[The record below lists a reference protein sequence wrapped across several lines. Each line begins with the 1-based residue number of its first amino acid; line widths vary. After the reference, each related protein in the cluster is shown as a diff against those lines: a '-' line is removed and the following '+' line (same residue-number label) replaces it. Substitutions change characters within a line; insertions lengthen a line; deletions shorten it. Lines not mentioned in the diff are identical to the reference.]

1 MKNKILTILFIL
13 VIFGFGLIS
22 TIMKD
27 SEISSFERRKLASFP
42 EFKKGF
48 TEELDEYLL
57 DQFAFRNELIN
68 LNSSLNRKILNKID
82 NNNVYVIEN
91 NIYEKNYPLNEEKIL
106 KFTYKINYIINKI
119 PEKNRIYYSIIPDK
133 SYFLEENKYLKLDY
147 NQMYNLVKA
156 STNAKYID
164 ITSVLNIDDYYKTD
178 IHWRQENLSEV
189 IKRVVENLGKEYIQE
204 KYIVKQYNNFY
215 GASYS
220 KSGLKLNPDT
230 LKYLYT
236 SSFENVEV
244 YHLEF
249 GNKKIY
255 DEEKLQNVDAYDI
268 FLSGASSYIEIT
280 NNNLNDKSKLI
291 IFRDSFASSLIPLLI
306 PYYNNITVVD
316 LRYIDFDYAKDKIN
330 FNNSDVLFL
339 YSTLIINNSDIL
351 KIKQIT

>member
-27 SEISSFERRKLASFP
+27 KEISSFERRKLASFP
-42 EFKKGF
+42 KFEKGF
-48 TEELDEYLL
+48 TEKLDAYLL

-82 NNNVYVIEN
+82 NNDVYVIGD
-91 NIYEKNYPLNEEKIL
+91 NIYEKNYPLNEEKTL
-106 KFTYKINYIINKI
+106 RFVDKINYIINKI
-119 PEKNRIYYSIIPDK
+119 PKENRIYYSIIPDK

-147 NQMYNLVKA
+147 NKMYNIVKTN
-156 STNAKYID
+156 TNAKYID
-164 ITSVLNIDDYYKTD
+164 ITNTLNIEDYYKTD
-178 IHWRQENLSEV
+178 IHWKQENLSKV
-189 IKRVVENLGKEYIQE
+189 AKQVVENLGKEYIQE

-220 KSGLKLNPDT
+220 KAGIKLEPDT
-230 LKYLYT
+230 LKYLYIPT
-236 SSFENVEV
+236 FEDVEV
-244 YHLEF
+244 NHLEF
-249 GNKKIY
+249 GNKKVY
-255 DEEKLQNVDAYDI
+255 DEAKLKNVDSYDI

-280 NNNLNDKSKLI
+280 NNNLNDNSKLI
-291 IFRDSFASSLIPLLI
+291 IFRDSFASSLIPLII
-306 PYYNNITVVD
+306 PYYYNITVVD
-316 LRYIDFDYAKDKIN
+316 LRYIDFEYAKDKID

-351 KIKQIT
+351 KVRI

>member
-22 TIMKD
+22 IIMQDK
-27 SEISSFERRKLASFP
+27 EISSFERRKLALFP
-42 EFKKGF
+42 KFEKGF
-48 TEELDEYLL
+48 TEKLDAYLL

-68 LNSSLNRKILNKID
+68 LNSSLNRKILNKINHND
-82 NNNVYVIEN
+82 VYVIGD
-91 NIYEKNYPLNEEKIL
+91 NIYEKNYPLNEEKTL
-106 KFTYKINYIINKI
+106 KFTDKINYIINKI
-119 PEKNRIYYSIIPDK
+119 PEENRIYYSIIPDK

-147 NQMYNLVKA
+147 NKMYNIVKT

-164 ITSVLNIDDYYKTD
+164 ITNVLNIEDYYKTD
-178 IHWRQENLSEV
+178 IHWKQENLSKI
-189 IKRVVENLGKEYIQE
+189 IKPVVENFGKEYVQE

-220 KSGLKLNPDT
+220 KAGLKLEPDT

-236 SSFENVEV
+236 PSFENVEV
-244 YHLEF
+244 NHLEF
-249 GNKKIY
+249 GNNKIY
-255 DEEKLQNVDAYDI
+255 DEEKLQNVDAYDT

-316 LRYIDFDYAKDKIN
+316 LRYIDFEYVKDKIDL
-330 FNNSDVLFL
+330 NNSDVLFL

-351 KIKQIT
+351 KVR

>member
-13 VIFGFGLIS
+13 VIFGFGLLS

-27 SEISSFERRKLASFP
+27 SEISNFERRKLTSFP
-42 EFKKGF
+42 ELKKGF
-48 TEELDEYLL
+48 TEKLDAYLL

-68 LNSSLNRKILNKID
+68 LNSNINRKILNKID
-82 NNNVYVIEN
+82 NNDVYVIEN
-91 NIYEKNYPLNEEKIL
+91 NIYEKNYPLNEEKTL
-106 KFTYKINYIINKI
+106 KFTDKINYIINKI
-119 PEKNRIYYSIIPDK
+119 PGENRIYYSIIPDK

-147 NQMYNLVKA
+147 NQMYNIVKNN
-156 STNAKYID
+156 TNAKYID
-164 ITSVLNIDDYYKTD
+164 ITNILNMNDYYKTD
-178 IHWRQENLSEV
+178 IHWKQENLQKV
-189 IKRVVENLGKEYIQE
+189 VKPIVENLGKEYIQE
-204 KYIVKQYNNFY
+204 EYIVKQYNNFY

-220 KSGLKLNPDT
+220 KAGLKLEPDI

-236 SSFENVEV
+236 PSFQNVKV
-244 YHLEF
+244 NHLEF
-249 GNKKIY
+249 GNKKVY

-280 NNNLNDKSKLI
+280 NNNLNDNSKLI

-316 LRYIDFDYAKDKIN
+316 LRYIDFEYAKDKID
-330 FNNSDVLFL
+330 FNNSDILFL

-351 KIKQIT
+351 KVRL